1 MQRPATHER
10 EYAVPT
16 YRAAAGASWYHFLH
30 GNVPGHQIDFIYR
43 AEVPQ
48 GPLTPQHFS
57 HLARLIKYIEPR
69 AGSPCAFAI
78 GNLSRDDTQHEP
90 GYGGLALILGFRM
103 KGATD
108 HAGRRDPP
116 FAHGI
121 AAVDRHLDY
130 SSIYEAAMAFCR
142 KVLGEPEAEDS
153 RALSE
158 MYGRYVAA
166 GGSGRAEVIRGY
178 VGGFNGL
185 PRLGRSRLSAKWLS
199 RGAPPARRVV
209 IVHADDAPFYLI
221 AQCAARI
228 AAVLYQSDVKW
239 TAITTGRE
247 SEIPDGISVRF
258 VPRRDAGNHEAD
270 ALVLP
275 IEQVPREEEEIA
287 VRLFG
292 AGPRD
297 FERSGRSFGIR
308 ELLKAQ
314 LTSGAPA
321 KAQSAPV
328 GPAAAADLMVEG
340 SSVLEAAAVDN
351 RQGASGGLLEDPVEV
366 DELLTELRR
375 SRRNVWMRFG
385 GVGLLGV
392 AAVVLVL
399 RGTGVAGEEASEP
412 SSAPAGD
419 VGTSLPK
426 LAEGSPGA
434 AHEVGSNA
442 GQTKEEGL
450 AEAPGAAASS
460 ESSPQSAK
468 QETSGLLK
476 NSSKPGP
483 KWQKP
488 GHPTGG
494 AQPKRGSLDRNGVI
508 GGTGALWQR

>member
-1 MQRPATHER
+1 
-10 EYAVPT
+10 
-16 YRAAAGASWYHFLH
+16 
-30 GNVPGHQIDFIYR
+30 
-43 AEVPQ
+43 
-48 GPLTPQHFS
+48 
-57 HLARLIKYIEPR
+57 
-69 AGSPCAFAI
+69 
-78 GNLSRDDTQHEP
+78 
-90 GYGGLALILGFRM
+90 M

-121 AAVDRHLDY
+121 AAVDRHFDY
-130 SSIYEAAMAFCR
+130 ASIYEAAMAFCR
-142 KVLGEPEAEDS
+142 KVLGEPDAEDS

-178 VGGFNGL
+178 LGGFDGL
-185 PRLGRSRLSAKWLS
+185 SRLGRSRLSAKWLS

-209 IVHADDAPFYLI
+209 IVHADDAPFHLI

-287 VRLFG
+287 AKLFG

-297 FERSGRSFGIR
+297 FERSGLSVGIR

-321 KAQSAPV
+321 KAQPAPV
-328 GPAAAADLMVEG
+328 EPAAAADPMVEG
-340 SSVLEAAAVDN
+340 LSVLEAAAVDN
-351 RQGASGGLLEDPVEV
+351 RQGASGGLLEGPGEV
-366 DELLTELRR
+366 DELLTELCR
-375 SRRNVWMRFG
+375 SRRKVWMRFG
-385 GVGLLGV
+385 GVGLLGI
-392 AAVVLVL
+392 AAVFLVL
-399 RGTGVAGEEASEP
+399 RGTGVAGEEASGVEL
-412 SSAPAGD
+412 SSARAGD
-419 VGTSLPK
+419 IGESLPQP
-426 LAEGSPGA
+426 AAGSPGA
-434 AHEVGSNA
+434 VHGVGGNA
-442 GQTKEEGL
+442 GRTKEEGL
-450 AEAPGAAASS
+450 TETPVAAGSKA
-460 ESSPQSAK
+460 SSPQPTK
-468 QETSGLLK
+468 QETSSLL
-476 NSSKPGP
+476 NSSSRPDS

-488 GHPTGG
+488 GQPSRGL
-494 AQPKRGSLDRNGVI
+494 QPKRGSLDRHAPI
-508 GGTGALWQR
+508 GGSGALWQP